1 MTKPTRL
8 CPRVLCDTKECS
20 ERSSVSRRWTV
31 STSPKISLIC
41 KLLDQAD
48 DGRPSYT
55 EEEIKNMSTEELL
68 AYLRNTAPRRGEDE
82 DEVMEDV
89 TR

>member
-1 MTKPTRL
+1 
-8 CPRVLCDTKECS
+8 
-20 ERSSVSRRWTV
+20 
-31 STSPKISLIC
+31 
-41 KLLDQAD
+41 
-48 DGRPSYT
+48 
-55 EEEIKNMSTEELL
+55 MSTEELL